1 MISLAPASSAR
12 GSHLAFALIWLPRLR
27 RRDALVFFRFCR
39 TVDDIADEGGR
50 TDGDKQRL
58 LEEWEQAVEGRAL
71 PGELEEVIARNGIDR
86 TLLAEIVR
94 GCAMDIRPARFQTFG
109 ELEKYCWRVACAVG
123 LVSIR
128 IFGCTDSRSDAY
140 AENLGHALQ
149 LTNILRDIGEDAG
162 MGRIYIPLDDLARFG
177 ISEQEFLAGLPGER
191 FPELM
196 RFESGR
202 ARARFHA
209 AVPPAPDARALLP
222 AEIMKSLY
230 ATILS
235 RLEKSGFPVFE
246 KRLRLGRIEKLALAL
261 ATCLRS
267 GKGM

>member
-12 GSHLAFALIWLPRLR
+12 GSHLAFALLWLPRLR

-50 TDGDKQRL
+50 TDEEKQRL
-58 LEEWEQAVEGRAL
+58 LDEWLEAIVGRAL
-71 PGELEEVIARNGIDR
+71 PEELEEVVTRNAIDR

-94 GCAMDIRPARFQTFG
+94 GCAMDIRPSRFQTFG
-109 ELEKYCWRVACAVG
+109 DLEKYCWRVACAVG
-123 LVSIR
+123 LVSIK
-128 IFGCTDSRSDAY
+128 IFGCTDPRSDAY

-177 ISEQEFLAGLPGER
+177 ISEQYFLAGRPGER

-196 RFESGR
+196 RLEAGR

-209 AVPPAPDARALLP
+209 AIPPGSDSSALLP

-230 ATILS
+230 TTILS

-246 KRLRLGRIEKLALAL
+246 KRLRLGRLEKLSLAL
-261 ATCLRS
+261 ATCLRFR
-267 GKGM
+267 K